1 MAAGG
6 VSSLSPPAIFLIGN
20 TILVKRLTLVLL
32 AVYLPGGTLVG
43 CDQQPAVTEDT
54 VATQVEQGLPRGKVT
69 KFGLFRER
77 GKGWVQDD
85 TNASTGK
92 VIRGATL
99 DFTEDTHRVP
109 LRKGVVFGYR
119 YWLKFPSLENQV
131 SFRRVLIHPQMI
143 LPDGSKVTRSE
154 RKIGKGTTHGIVTSI
169 DAYALCE
176 DYELV
181 AGEWIFQLWHEE
193 KMLAEQKFTTYL
205 PAKE

>member
-1 MAAGG
+1 M
-6 VSSLSPPAIFLIGN
+6 
-20 TILVKRLTLVLL
+20 KRLAILLL
-32 AVYLPGGTLVG
+32 AVNLLGGAFVG
-43 CDQQPAVTEDT
+43 CDQQPAVTEDP
-54 VATQVEQGLPRGKVT
+54 VATKEEQDLPRGRIT

-85 TNASTGK
+85 ANAGTGR

-99 DFTEDTHRVP
+99 DFTEDTNRIP
-109 LRKGVVFGYR
+109 LRKGVFFGYR
-119 YWLKFPSLENQV
+119 YWLKFSSLENQV

-169 DAYALCE
+169 DAYALSE

-181 AGEWIFQLWHEE
+181 AGEWIFQLWYEE
-193 KMLAEQKFTTYL
+193 KMLAEQKFTTYW
-205 PAKE
+205 PAEE

>member
-1 MAAGG
+1 M
-6 VSSLSPPAIFLIGN
+6 
-20 TILVKRLTLVLL
+20 KRLTIVLL
-32 AVYLPGGTLVG
+32 AVCLPGGALVG

-54 VATQVEQGLPRGKVT
+54 VATQVEEGLPRGKVT

-85 TNASTGK
+85 TSAGTGK

-99 DFTEDTHRVP
+99 EFTEDTHRIP

-119 YWLKFPSLENQV
+119 YWLKFPSDENRA

-143 LPDGSKVTRSE
+143 LPDDSNVTRSE
-154 RKIGKGTTHGIVTSI
+154 RNIGKGTTNGIVTSI
-169 DAYALCE
+169 DAYALSE

-181 AGEWIFQLWHEE
+181 EGEWIFQLWYEN
-193 KMLAEQKFTTYL
+193 KMLAEQRFTTYW
-205 PAKE
+205 PAEE